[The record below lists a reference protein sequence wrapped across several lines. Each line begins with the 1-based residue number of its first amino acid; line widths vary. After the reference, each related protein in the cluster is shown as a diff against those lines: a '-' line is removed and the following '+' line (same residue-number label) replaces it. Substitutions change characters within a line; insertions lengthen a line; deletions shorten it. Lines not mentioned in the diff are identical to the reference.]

1 LEADKRAVQV
11 SMALSG
17 FLTPFAGSS
26 FNIALPSIAREYA
39 LSAVSMSWASLA
51 YLLTS
56 AMFLIPFGKVADM
69 YGRKRVFLYGIAVF
83 TVASG
88 LLAVYPSSSTII
100 AFRALQGLGSAMIF
114 GTGVAILVTVHEP
127 HERGRVLG
135 LNIAAVYVGLSVGP
149 TLGGFLTTS
158 FGWRSIFLVNVAV
171 GLLVI
176 ATTLT
181 KIKGDWAEP
190 GDKTFDMVGSGV
202 YSAMLL
208 VLMYGMSLLPDADA
222 WIWIAGG
229 LLLLGVFIYVEAR
242 AENPVLDVRLFASNK
257 AFSYS
262 NLAALINFSATFAM
276 TLLLSMYLQYLKAL
290 NAQQAG
296 MVMIASPVMQALVSP
311 VAGRLSDRYAPYRLA
326 AVGMTVTG
334 VSIVPFIFL
343 EAETSL
349 IYIAGSLALLGVGL
363 ALFASPNT
371 NAVMGS
377 VDKSRYG
384 VASST
389 VGTMRLTGQMLS
401 TGIAMTLFAINMGG
415 AQITPE
421 LYPQLLTSI
430 KTTFTVFF
438 VLCIPGV
445 AASLVRGRIKQVNE
459 VET

>member
-1 LEADKRAVQV
+1 
-11 SMALSG
+11 MALSG

-51 YLLTS
+51 YLLAS

-83 TVASG
+83 TFASG
-88 LLAVYPSSSTII
+88 LLAVYPSGSTII

-158 FGWRSIFLVNVAV
+158 FGWRSIFIVNVAV

-176 ATTLT
+176 AMTLI
-181 KIKGDWAEP
+181 KIRGDWAES
-190 GDKTFDMVGSGV
+190 GGKRFDMVGSGV

-208 VLMYGMSLLPDADA
+208 VLMYGMSLLPGADA
-222 WIWIAGG
+222 WTWIAGG
-229 LLLLGVFIYVEAR
+229 FLLLGVFIYVEAR

-296 MVMIASPVMQALVSP
+296 MVMIASPVMQAIVSP

-334 VSIVPFIFL
+334 ASIVPFIFL

-401 TGIAMTLFAINMGG
+401 TGIAMTLFAINLGG

-459 VET
+459 AEE

>member
-1 LEADKRAVQV
+1 MEADKRAVQV

-88 LLAVYPSSSTII
+88 LLAVHPSSSTII

>member
-1 LEADKRAVQV
+1 LEADKRAVQI

-17 FLTPFAGSS
+17 FLTPFSGSS

-100 AFRALQGLGSAMIF
+100 AFRAMQGLGSAMIF
-114 GTGVAILVTVHEP
+114 GTSVAILVTVHEP

-135 LNIAAVYVGLSVGP
+135 LNVAAVYVGLSVGP

-176 ATTLT
+176 AATLT
-181 KIKGDWAEP
+181 KIRGDWAEP
-190 GDKTFDMVGSGV
+190 GDKRFDLAGSGV
-202 YSAMLL
+202 YSVMLL
-208 VLMYGMSLLPDADA
+208 VLMYGMSLLPGADA
-222 WIWIAGG
+222 WTWIAGG

-296 MVMIASPVMQALVSP
+296 MVMIASPVMQAIVSP
-311 VAGRLSDRYAPYRLA
+311 VAGRLSDRYAPHRLA

-377 VDKSRYG
+377 VDRRHYG

-401 TGIAMTLFAINMGG
+401 TGIAMTLFAINLGG

-459 VET
+459 AEA

>member
-181 KIKGDWAEP
+181 KIKGDWAEH
-190 GDKTFDMVGSGV
+190 GDKRFDMVGSGV

>member
-1 LEADKRAVQV
+1 MEADKRAVQI

-17 FLTPFAGSS
+17 FLTPFSGSS

-100 AFRALQGLGSAMIF
+100 AFRAMQGLGSAMIF

-171 GLLVI
+171 GVLVI
-176 ATTLT
+176 AATLT

-190 GDKTFDMVGSGV
+190 GGKRFDLVGSGV
-202 YSAMLL
+202 YSVMLL
-208 VLMYGMSLLPDADA
+208 VLMYGMSLLPGTDA
-222 WIWIAGG
+222 WTWIAGG

-296 MVMIASPVMQALVSP
+296 MVMIASPVMQAIVSP

-334 VSIVPFIFL
+334 VSLVPFVFL

-377 VDKSRYG
+377 VDRRHYG

-401 TGIAMTLFAINMGG
+401 TGIAMTLFAINLGG

-459 VET
+459 AEA

>member
-1 LEADKRAVQV
+1 MEADKRAVQV

-190 GDKTFDMVGSGV
+190 GDKRFDMVGSGV

>member
-1 LEADKRAVQV
+1 MEADKRAVQL

-17 FLTPFAGSS
+17 FLTPFSGSS
-26 FNIALPSIAREYA
+26 FNIALPSIAKEYA

-56 AMFLIPFGKVADM
+56 AMFLIPFGKAADM

-88 LLAVYPSSSTII
+88 LLAVYPSGSTLI

-114 GTGVAILVTVHEP
+114 GTSVAILVTVHEP
-127 HERGRVLG
+127 SERGRVLG
-135 LNIAAVYVGLSVGP
+135 MNVAAVYVGLSVGP
-149 TLGGFLTTS
+149 PLGGFLTTG

-190 GDKTFDMVGSGV
+190 GGRRFDLVGSGV
-202 YSAMLL
+202 YSVMLL
-208 VLMYGMSLLPDADA
+208 VTMYGMSLLPGADA
-222 WIWIAGG
+222 WKLIAGG
-229 LLLLGVFIYVEAR
+229 LLLLGMFIYVEAR

-276 TLLLSMYLQYLKAL
+276 TLLLSLYLQYLKSL

-296 MVMIASPVMQALVSP
+296 MVMIASPVTQALVSP
-311 VAGRLSDRYAPYRLA
+311 VAGRLSDRYAPHRLA

-334 VSIVPFIFL
+334 VSIVPFMFL

-349 IYIAGSLALLGVGL
+349 LYIAGSLALLGVGL
-363 ALFASPNT
+363 ALFSSPNI

-401 TGIAMTLFAINMGG
+401 TGIAMTLFAINLGG
-415 AQITPE
+415 AQVTPE

-430 KTTFTVFF
+430 KTTFTVFS
-438 VLCIPGV
+438 VLCVPGI
-445 AASLVRGRIKQVNE
+445 AASFARGRIEQVN
-459 VET
+459 